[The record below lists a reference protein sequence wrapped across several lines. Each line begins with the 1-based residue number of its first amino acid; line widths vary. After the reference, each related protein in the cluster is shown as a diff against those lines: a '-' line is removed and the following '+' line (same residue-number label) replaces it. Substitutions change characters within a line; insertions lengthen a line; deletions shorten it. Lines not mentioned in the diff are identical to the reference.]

1 MAGFT
6 DLVDLASQRLGGIA
20 LFSND
25 DFFAPK
31 ENLLKPEPAVFIP
44 DRYTDRG
51 KWMDGWE
58 SRRRRTEGHDFCVV
72 KLGLP
77 GAIRGIDV
85 DTSHFTGNFPE
96 AASLEGAEAPEGAAL
111 EALGTAEVPWIEIL
125 PRTDL
130 KGGVHNLFEIP
141 SRRRFTHVRLH
152 IYPDGGVARLRVHGD
167 VSADWR
173 ALSSRKEPVDLCALE
188 NGGLVLASS
197 DAYFGSHQNL
207 LMPGRAAGMKD
218 GWETKR
224 SRRPGFDWVV
234 VRLGTRGHVT
244 RAEID
249 TSFFKGN
256 FPDGASLEV
265 CDEPCAEAAALTEPS
280 REWRPLLPL
289 TKLQADTRHF
299 FETELVPDEPATHVR
314 LRIYPD
320 GGVSRLRL
328 FGLPSIPAAVERL
341 NAASREGA
349 LSTLTALCGSRKF
362 PSKVEEGNRPFAS
375 ERDLL
380 RAVEDAFEEM
390 TLEDWL
396 EAFRAHPRIGDRAA
410 AAAAGSA
417 ASEQAAALSA
427 PSAIL
432 DRLRTANGEYEKRF
446 GHIFIVCASGQSAE
460 SLLAN
465 IESRLGN
472 APDAELEVAA
482 NEQRKIT
489 RLRLAKFLA
498 EAA

>member
-1 MAGFT
+1 MTRFT
-6 DLVDLASQRLGGIA
+6 DLVDLASQRLGGTVLYA
-20 LFSND
+20 ND

-31 ENLLKPEPAVFIP
+31 ENLLKPETPVFIP

-77 GAIRGIDV
+77 GTIRGVDV
-85 DTSHFTGNFPE
+85 DTSHFTGNYPE
-96 AASLEGAEAPEGAAL
+96 AASLDAIDAPEGTASNAL
-111 EALGTAEVPWIEIL
+111 MAPESAWTEIL
-125 PRTDL
+125 PLSDL
-130 KGGVHNLFEIP
+130 KGDARNLFEVWN
-141 SRRRFTHVRLH
+141 SRRFTHVRLH

-173 ALSSRKEPVDLCALE
+173 ALSFRKEPVDLCALE

-197 DAYFGSHQNL
+197 DSFFGSHQNL

-234 VRLGTRGHVT
+234 VRLGARGVVT

-265 CDEPCAEAAALTEPS
+265 CDAPAADVDSLTDPA

-289 TKLQADTRHF
+289 AKLEADTRHF
-299 FETELVPDEPATHVR
+299 FEKELTGGLPATHVR

-328 FGLPSIPAAVERL
+328 FGIPRLPSGLERL
-341 NAASREGA
+341 NAATEDDA
-349 LSTLTALCGSRKF
+349 LEMLTGFCGSRSF
-362 PSKVEEGNRPFAS
+362 SSKVEEKRPFATHVTFVS
-375 ERDLL
+375 
-380 RAVEDAFEEM
+380 AVEGALRM
-390 TLEDWL
+390 MLTEDWL
-396 EAFRAHPRIGDRAA
+396 DAFRAHARIGDQT
-410 AAAAGSA
+410 AAGSA
-417 ASEQAAALSA
+417 ASEQARVLAAPASMLG
-427 PSAIL
+427 
-432 DRLRTANGEYEKRF
+432 RLHEANIEYEMRF
-446 GHIFIVCASGQSAE
+446 GHLFIVCASGRSPGA
-460 SLLAN
+460 LLAN
-465 IESRLGN
+465 LEERLAN
-472 APDAELEVAA
+472 APERELEIAIG
-482 NEQRKIT
+482 EQKKIT
-489 RLRLAKFLA
+489 RLRIEKFLG
-498 EAA
+498 EGS